1 MIWYILICAIPSNII
16 IIIVIIIII
25 IIIIYV
31 FSELVR
37 TVSYLVSLSSSPDD
51 SITFW
56 HLLKKIVRWRLSLIL
71 FCIFFPLS

>member
-16 IIIVIIIII
+16 IIIVIIIIVIIII

-37 TVSYLVSLSSSPDD
+37 TVSYLVS
-51 SITFW
+51 
-56 HLLKKIVRWRLSLIL
+56 
-71 FCIFFPLS
+71 

>member
-25 IIIIYV
+25 IIIYV

-37 TVSYLVSLSSSPDD
+37 TVSYLVS
-51 SITFW
+51 
-56 HLLKKIVRWRLSLIL
+56 
-71 FCIFFPLS
+71 

>member
-16 IIIVIIIII
+16 IIIIIVIIIIIII

-37 TVSYLVSLSSSPDD
+37 TVSYLVS
-51 SITFW
+51 
-56 HLLKKIVRWRLSLIL
+56 
-71 FCIFFPLS
+71 

>member
-37 TVSYLVSLSSSPDD
+37 TVSYLVS
-51 SITFW
+51 
-56 HLLKKIVRWRLSLIL
+56 
-71 FCIFFPLS
+71 

>member
-25 IIIIYV
+25 IIIIIYV

-37 TVSYLVSLSSSPDD
+37 KVSYLVS
-51 SITFW
+51 
-56 HLLKKIVRWRLSLIL
+56 
-71 FCIFFPLS
+71 

>member
-25 IIIIYV
+25 IIYV

-37 TVSYLVSLSSSPDD
+37 TVSYLVS
-51 SITFW
+51 
-56 HLLKKIVRWRLSLIL
+56 
-71 FCIFFPLS
+71 

>member
-25 IIIIYV
+25 IIIIIYV

-37 TVSYLVSLSSSPDD
+37 TVSYLVS
-51 SITFW
+51 
-56 HLLKKIVRWRLSLIL
+56 
-71 FCIFFPLS
+71 

>member
-25 IIIIYV
+25 IIIIIIYV

-37 TVSYLVSLSSSPDD
+37 TVSYLVS
-51 SITFW
+51 
-56 HLLKKIVRWRLSLIL
+56 
-71 FCIFFPLS
+71 

>member
-1 MIWYILICAIPSNII
+1 MLICAIPSNII

-37 TVSYLVSLSSSPDD
+37 TVSYLVS
-51 SITFW
+51 
-56 HLLKKIVRWRLSLIL
+56 
-71 FCIFFPLS
+71 

>member
-25 IIIIYV
+25 YV

-37 TVSYLVSLSSSPDD
+37 TVSYLVS
-51 SITFW
+51 
-56 HLLKKIVRWRLSLIL
+56 
-71 FCIFFPLS
+71 